1 MGWDGT
7 QTIWCLWHIQIC
19 LRVLLLASG
28 QSSGCWR
35 CCDVLNIWDVVM
47 KAASPVKGACSAC
60 AICLFL
66 CFSISQQIFFVDVLV
81 ELAIQRSELLV
92 SR

>member
-1 MGWDGT
+1 M
-7 QTIWCLWHIQIC
+7 
-19 LRVLLLASG
+19 
-28 QSSGCWR
+28 
-35 CCDVLNIWDVVM
+35 LNIWDVVM